1 MSRPHRSINRP
12 VNRVGLPP
20 LLRHVIRAA
29 ASDTRRSDVNH
40 AAALQAL
47 AQLFVT
53 ALPAR
58 GVLAPADD
66 VCAMIDDIAARH
78 LDRAGAERQFQRAM
92 SRVPNVQERDAIE
105 TAHAS
110 IVDVS
115 ELAHYY
121 AGLAAGIALAEL
133 GRPLR

>member
-1 MSRPHRSINRP
+1 MPRTSRPAKSI
-12 VNRVGLPP
+12 GLPP
-20 LLRHVIRAA
+20 LLAHVIRAA
-29 ASDTRRSDVNH
+29 ASDTRLADGNH
-40 AAALQAL
+40 AAALDAL
-47 AQLFVT
+47 ARLFML

-58 GVLAPADD
+58 GVLAPGDD
-66 VCAMIDDIAARH
+66 LCAQIDAIAKRY
-78 LDRAGAERQFQRAM
+78 LDRAAAEQLFQRAV
-92 SRVPNVQERDAIE
+92 SGVASVQQRDAIE

-133 GRPLR
+133 GRPVR